1 LNTRFGRIAVIEY
14 GLLYGDA
21 SLADTYDYIQRVGTV
36 SEAPPY
42 IFQCQQL
49 AHIEDSTELAKRLV
63 DY

>member
-1 LNTRFGRIAVIEY
+1 MCVAGELQSSNMEHCTAT
-14 GLLYGDA
+14 L
-21 SLADTYDYIQRVGTV
+21 SLAGTYDYIRRVGTV